1 MTKRGVDYRNLEV
14 WQRAHRLTIS
24 LYQVTRGF
32 PDCERFCLVQQLR
45 RAAVSIGSNIVEGRS
60 RSSTAAYASY
70 VDMAL
75 ASGGEVSYQLLLS
88 RDLGYLEDSVYEPL
102 ATEIGIIRNMLGA
115 LRNAVLRR
123 KGGAS

>member
-1 MTKRGVDYRNLEV
+1 M
-14 WQRAHRLTIS
+14 HRTS
-24 LYQVTRGF
+24 TW
-32 PDCERFCLVQQLR
+32 
-45 RAAVSIGSNIVEGRS
+45 RS
-60 RSSTAAYASY
+60 H
-70 VDMAL
+70 L
-75 ASGGEVSYQLLLS
+75 GGEVSYQLLLS